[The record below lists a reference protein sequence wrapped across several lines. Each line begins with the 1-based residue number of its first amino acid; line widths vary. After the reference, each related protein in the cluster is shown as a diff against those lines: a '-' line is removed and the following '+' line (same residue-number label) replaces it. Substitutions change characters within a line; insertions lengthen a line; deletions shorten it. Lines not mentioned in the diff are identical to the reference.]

1 MNCQDHL
8 YRNADPKL
16 VSRRWFF
23 QECGVGLGA
32 IALSQ
37 LLGITANAAAEKQA
51 AHNPLAPKQPHY
63 QPKAK
68 RIIFLFMA
76 GAPSPLELVAYKPRS
91 AKLDRTLP
99 PADLLKGSRP
109 DSIHPSSQPLR

>member
-1 MNCQDHL
+1 MNCQDDL

-37 LLGITANAAAEKQA
+37 LLGITAKAEEKETPN
-51 AHNPLAPKQPHY
+51 NPLAPKRQWV
-63 QPKAK
+63 
-68 RIIFLFMA
+68 F
-76 GAPSPLELVAYKPRS
+76 V
-91 AKLDRTLP
+91 RTGLP
-99 PADLLKGSRP
+99 ARN
-109 DSIHPSSQPLR
+109 